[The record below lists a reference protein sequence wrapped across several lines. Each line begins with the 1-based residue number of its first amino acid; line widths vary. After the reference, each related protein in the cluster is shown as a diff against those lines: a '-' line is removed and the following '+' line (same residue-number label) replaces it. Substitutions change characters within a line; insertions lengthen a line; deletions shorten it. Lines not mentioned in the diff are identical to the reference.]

1 MDVNDCKCDAEQGW
15 KLVGTSTACTQ
26 PEIFITKFFT
36 LNTEF
41 TDFDNDVDNIRTK
54 FKTALMQA
62 YDVVDAKIT
71 LTYHDTNTP
80 NLAESGR
87 RRRLLQTSDTTTI
100 TAKITVFDTKSN
112 DVSDGDIQTALDAEN
127 IFADSIT
134 ILHDATVIEENGS
147 SPDTMLITVIVVVS
161 CVFVCAVGC
170 VAYQLHK
177 TPQSTSDDLLSH
189 EAQIA
194 NSTSQTVFISDS
206 RYNAE
211 NYFDVYYGPQSL

>member
-1 MDVNDCKCDAEQGW
+1 MNAYNVVN
-15 KLVGTSTACTQ
+15 
-26 PEIFITKFFT
+26 
-36 LNTEF
+36 
-41 TDFDNDVDNIRTK
+41 
-54 FKTALMQA
+54 
-62 YDVVDAKIT
+62 AKIT

-80 NLAESGR
+80 DIPANGR
-87 RRRLLQTSDTTTI
+87 RRRLLQTSETTTI
-100 TAKITVFDTKSN
+100 TAKITVFETKFN
-112 DVSDGDIQTALDAEN
+112 DVSDEDILTALDEQSIDAN
-127 IFADSIT
+127 SIT
-134 ILHDATVIEENGS
+134 ILDDSTIIKENGS

-177 TPQSTSDDLLSH
+177 KPQTPSTALLDSDAH
-189 EAQIA
+189 IM